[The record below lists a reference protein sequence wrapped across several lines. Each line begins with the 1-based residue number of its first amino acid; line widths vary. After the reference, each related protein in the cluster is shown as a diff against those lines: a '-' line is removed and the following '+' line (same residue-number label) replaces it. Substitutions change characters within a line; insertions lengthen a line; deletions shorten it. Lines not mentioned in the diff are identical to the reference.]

1 MSRVLFFCFLEVF
14 ATFGQNPKTSKKQK
28 KKNNPM
34 RGKRVMQD
42 DCKTEGRDRSKDVG
56 RA

>member
-1 MSRVLFFCFLEVF
+1 MSRVSIFCFLEVF
-14 ATFGQNPKTSKKQK
+14 ATFGQNPKTSKKRE
-28 KKNNPM
+28 KNNPM

>member
-14 ATFGQNPKTSKKQK
+14 ATFGQNPKTSKKRE

>member
-1 MSRVLFFCFLEVF
+1 MSRVLIFCFLEVF

-28 KKNNPM
+28 KHTM

-42 DCKTEGRDRSKDVG
+42 DCKTEGWDRSKDVG